1 MYITTIIFIITDVAS
16 IQDFS
21 LNSYIFRKSLC
32 WCLHRYQIF
41 GHLDRWSRAS
51 GPWHFYL
58 ASHHFRWKPR
68 SRFYSTNLCCCCLGR
83 GHTPS
88 GKYQSFAVYTVAVCD
103 LHGYK
108 RSSKHSTNILFQNL
122 YIFEIILLFF
132 RLALPLFFHRLWYGV
147 RLMF

>member
-21 LNSYIFRKSLC
+21 LNSNIFRKSLC

-58 ASHHFRWKPR
+58 PSHHFRWKPR

-88 GKYQSFAVYTVAVCD
+88 GKYQSFAVYIYYSRTWWLFVTSIAIKG
-103 LHGYK
+103 HP
-108 RSSKHSTNILFQNL
+108 NIAR
-122 YIFEIILLFF
+122 IFYFKFSVFLK
-132 RLALPLFFHRLWYGV
+132 Y
-147 RLMF
+147 

>member
-16 IQDFS
+16 IQDLS

-58 ASHHFRWKPR
+58 PSHHFRWKPR

-88 GKYQSFAVYTVAVCD
+88 GKYQSFAVYIYYSRTWWLFVTSIAIKG
-103 LHGYK
+103 HP
-108 RSSKHSTNILFQNL
+108 NIAR
-122 YIFEIILLFF
+122 IFYFKSVFLK
-132 RLALPLFFHRLWYGV
+132 Y
-147 RLMF
+147 